1 MKIVLRDSRFI
12 YWPFFYT
19 TTTTTT
25 TTTAPILVKEL
36 HRFNMGKN

>member
-25 TTTAPILVKEL
+25 APPILVKEL